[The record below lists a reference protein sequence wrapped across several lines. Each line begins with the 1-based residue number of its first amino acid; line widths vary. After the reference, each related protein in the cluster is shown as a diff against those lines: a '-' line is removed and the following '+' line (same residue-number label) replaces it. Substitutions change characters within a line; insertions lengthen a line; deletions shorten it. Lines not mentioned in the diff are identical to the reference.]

1 MKIKNFAFI
10 FLLLGV
16 VFFSNSCSKSSN
28 KPATPPASGGNT
40 INITGM
46 TFPTNTTV
54 AKGSKVIWNNKDGI
68 AHTVTSDD
76 GTSFSSGSL
85 DPGGTFSY
93 VANTVGS
100 FPYHCN
106 FHSGMKGT
114 LTVTQ

>member
-1 MKIKNFAFI
+1 MKIKHFAI
-10 FLLLGV
+10 TLLAGTLIL
-16 VFFSNSCSKSSN
+16 FFSSCSKSDNTPAPPSN
-28 KPATPPASGGNT
+28 GNT

-46 TFPTNTTV
+46 SFPANTTV
-54 AKGSKVIWNNKDGI
+54 TKGSTVVWNNKDGE

-76 GTSFSSGSL
+76 GSSFNSGTL
-85 DPGGTFSY
+85 EAGGSFSY

>member
-1 MKIKNFAFI
+1 MKIRHFALPVFI
-10 FLLLGV
+10 ATSLLI
-16 VFFSNSCSKSSN
+16 FNSCSKSDNSPAPSSN
-28 KPATPPASGGNT
+28 GNT

-46 TFPTNTTV
+46 SFPANTTV
-54 AKGSKVIWNNKDGI
+54 KKGSTVVWNNKDGI

-76 GTSFSSGSL
+76 GTSFDSQTLAAGA
-85 DPGGTFSY
+85 TFSY

-106 FHSGMKGT
+106 FHSNMKGT